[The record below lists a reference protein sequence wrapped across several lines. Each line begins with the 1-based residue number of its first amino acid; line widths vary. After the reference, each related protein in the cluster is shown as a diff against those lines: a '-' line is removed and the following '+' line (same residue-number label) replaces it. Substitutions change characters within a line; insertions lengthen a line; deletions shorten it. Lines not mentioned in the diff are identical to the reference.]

1 MDSFYQKRP
10 WLRNYPEWAP
20 HNLEITSD
28 TAIGDFTA
36 SAARRPGMPALF
48 YFDHKIT
55 FEEVNRL
62 SDNLAAA
69 FEDLGLR
76 KGDRIIIDL
85 QNVPQFP
92 IATYAAWKVGAIVVP
107 LNPMYKEKELAYF
120 CRDSGAKLF
129 VTLDEI
135 VSDLDLSFFADTSVE
150 KIITTSSLDFLPPD
164 IDPPELLKKARKT
177 SVPGTL
183 DMLEM
188 IGSFKDRKTDDPG
201 LTPEDV
207 AYLTYTS
214 GTTGPPK
221 GAMNTHGNIAFNARV
236 YQIMQKIDENDVVL
250 GVAPLFH
257 VTGEV
262 AHLAIA
268 ALAGIPVV
276 LYYRFDPGETLRL
289 IERWKVTV
297 TVASITVYIALLNH
311 PDIKKRELSTFVKA
325 YSGGAPVSEA
335 TVRQFEDL
343 TGLYLYNVYG
353 MTETNSPSHIVP
365 WGKRAP
371 VDPESGALSVGV
383 PVQNCIIKIMDLEQG
398 TQELDPGEVGEIVDS
413 GPIVIPGYWQK
424 PEETKHAIRN
434 GWLYTGDAGKMD
446 ENGWF
451 YLIDR
456 KKDMIVAS
464 GYKVWPR
471 DVEDVIYQ
479 HPAVK
484 ETAVVGVEDPYRGE
498 TVKAFVAL
506 KEGMEA
512 DVTPDEII
520 SFCKARM
527 AAYKYPRK
535 VEFVSEIPKT
545 LTGKFLRRTLREKQK
560 SLRSIF
566 HYMKLPGT

>member
-1 MDSFYQKRP
+1 MDSIYEKRP
-10 WLRNYPEWAP
+10 WLKNYPAWVP
-20 HNLEITSD
+20 HDLEVTSG
-28 TAIGDFTA
+28 TALDDFRA
-36 SAARRPGMPALF
+36 SAARTPEMPALF
-48 YFDHKIT
+48 YFDHAISYKEIDK
-55 FEEVNRL
+55 L

-69 FEDLGLR
+69 FKGLGLE
-76 KGDRIIIDL
+76 KGDRIILDL

-107 LNPMYKEKELAYF
+107 LNPMYKQKELTYF
-120 CRDSGAKLF
+120 CQDSGAKLF

-135 VSDLDLSFFADTSVE
+135 ASGLDFSFLDNTSIE
-150 KIITTSSLDFLPPD
+150 KLITTSPIDLLPLETDRPR
-164 IDPPELLKKARKT
+164 LLKGARKI
-177 SVPGTL
+177 SVSGAL
-183 DMLEM
+183 DMLDM
-188 IGSFKDRKTDDPG
+188 IETFQDKKPNDPG
-201 LTPEDV
+201 ITPEDV

-236 YQIMQKIDENDVVL
+236 YQAMQRIDAHDVVL

-262 AHLAIA
+262 AHLAMA
-268 ALAGIPVV
+268 ALTGIPVV

-289 IERWKVTV
+289 IEKWKVTV
-297 TVASITVYIALLNH
+297 TVASITVYIALINH
-311 PDIKKRELSTFVKA
+311 PDIKKRDLSSFIKA

-335 TVRQFEDL
+335 TVNQFEEL

-365 WGKRAP
+365 WGTRAP

-383 PVQNCIIKIMDLEQG
+383 PLPNCVIKIMDLEEG
-398 TQELDPGEVGEIVDS
+398 TRELAPGEVGEIVDS

-424 PEETKHAIRN
+424 PEETAHAIRD
-434 GWLYTGDAGKMD
+434 GWLYTGDVGKMD
-446 ENGWF
+446 EDGWF
-451 YLIDR
+451 YVVDR
-456 KKDMIVAS
+456 KKDLIVAS

-484 ETAVVGVEDPYRGE
+484 ETSVVGEPDPYRGE

-506 KEGMEA
+506 KDGMGGSI
-512 DVTPDEII
+512 TPEEII

-545 LTGKFLRRTLREKQK
+545 LTGKFLRRTLREK
-560 SLRSIF
+560 
-566 HYMKLPGT
+566 GTS

>member
-1 MDSFYQKRP
+1 MDSIYEKRP
-10 WLRNYPEWAP
+10 WLNNYPEWLP
-20 HNLEITSD
+20 HDLEITHD
-28 TAIGDFTA
+28 TALDDFRA
-36 SAARRPGMPALF
+36 SAARRPEAPAVC
-48 YFDHKIT
+48 YFDHEISYG
-55 FEEVNRL
+55 EIDRL
-62 SDNLAAA
+62 SNSLAAA
-69 FEDLGLR
+69 FYDLGLK
-76 KGDRIIIDL
+76 KGDRILLVL
-85 QNVPQFP
+85 QNVPQFL
-92 IATYAAWKVGAIVVP
+92 IATYAAWKLGAIVVP
-107 LNPMYKEKELAYF
+107 LNPMYKEKELTYF
-120 CRDSGAKLF
+120 FQDSGAKLF
-129 VTLDEI
+129 FTLDEI
-135 VSDLDLSFFADTSVE
+135 AAALDMSFLKETSVQNV
-150 KIITTSSLDFLPPD
+150 ITTSPLDMLPLDVELPD
-164 IDPPELLKKARKT
+164 MLKGKKKI
-177 SVPGTL
+177 SVPVTL
-183 DMLEM
+183 DMLQLLENYRGKS
-188 IGSFKDRKTDDPG
+188 IRDPG
-201 LTPEDV
+201 LSPGDV

-236 YQIMQKIDENDVVL
+236 YEKMQRIDENDIVL

-276 LYYRFDPGETLRL
+276 LYYRFDPAETLRL

-297 TVASITVYIALLNH
+297 TVASITVYIALMNH
-311 PDIKKRELSTFVKA
+311 PEIKKRDISSFVKA

-335 TVRQFEDL
+335 VVDQFEEL

-365 WGKRAP
+365 WGEKAP

-383 PVQNCIIKIMDLEQG
+383 PVPNCVMKIMDIEDG
-398 TQELDPGEVGEIVDS
+398 TQELAPGEVGEIVDS

-424 PEETKHAIRN
+424 PGETKHAIRD
-434 GWLYTGDAGKMD
+434 GWLYTGDVGKMD
-446 ENGWF
+446 EDGWF
-451 YLIDR
+451 YVVDR

-484 ETAVVGVEDPYRGE
+484 ETAVVGVPDPYRGE

-506 KEGMEA
+506 KGEMKNS
-512 DVTPDEII
+512 VTPEEII

-527 AAYKYPRK
+527 AAYKYPRQ

-545 LTGKFLRRTLREKQK
+545 LTGKFLRRTLREKEK
-560 SLRSIF
+560 
-566 HYMKLPGT
+566 P